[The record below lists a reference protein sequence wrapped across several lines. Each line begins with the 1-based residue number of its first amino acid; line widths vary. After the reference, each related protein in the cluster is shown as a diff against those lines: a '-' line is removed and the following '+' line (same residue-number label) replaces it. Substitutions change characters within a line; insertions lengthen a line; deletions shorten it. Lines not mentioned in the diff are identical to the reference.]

1 MEPDIRTLAEKL
13 WNYHQMK
20 HQLAPADAILV
31 LCSHEI
37 PEDVWRAY
45 EELVQA
51 GYDKYLIRAT
61 DTHGQTR
68 TSPKEVNFQEINFQ
82 EINFQ
87 EFNFQEFNF
96 SFFQVCGCPWLSVA

>member
-68 TSPKEVNFQEINFQ
+68 TSPKEVKFQ

-87 EFNFQEFNF
+87 EFNSRSSTSL
-96 SFFQVCGCPWLSVA
+96 SFRSVVVRGCPWPN